1 MATYRTP
8 PVTAHQTNEPIRQ
21 LVSAISL
28 DLSYLDILGFRASN
42 QPINLSDLIL
52 FAHLGLDQ
60 GSALRSITMDFS
72 ASACSRFCGMV
83 AALVSA
89 SPI

>member
-21 LVSAISL
+21 LALAPSL
-28 DLSYLDILGFRASN
+28 DLSYLDIVGFRASN
-42 QPINLSDLIL
+42 QPINLGDLVL

-60 GSALRSITMDFS
+60 GPALRPCTMDFS
-72 ASACSRFCGMV
+72 ASTCSRFCGM
-83 AALVSA
+83 AANLVGA